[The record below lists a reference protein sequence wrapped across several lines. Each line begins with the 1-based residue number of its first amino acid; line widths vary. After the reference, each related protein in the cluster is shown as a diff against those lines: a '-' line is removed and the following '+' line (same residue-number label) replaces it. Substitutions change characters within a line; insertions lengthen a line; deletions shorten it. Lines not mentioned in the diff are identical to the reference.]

1 MSTGMMLMFM
11 ITISVALSI
20 DEKLHENDG
29 ESEQ

>member
-1 MSTGMMLMFM
+1 MFM
-11 ITISVALSI
+11 IAISIGLSI